1 MENGRE
7 MIGSKV
13 QKTLCPYCVQKEDT
27 NINLDFKNKV
37 HM

>member
-7 MIGSKV
+7 MIESEV

-27 NINLDFKNKV
+27 NIN
-37 HM
+37 